1 VLDAGED
8 IPAAVHR
15 VAESTVCG
23 PENPTHSY
31 RKSPMTDPRTPLYE
45 GSAVVDDRTIQVAS
59 RFADLEIDARRQAGF
74 RVWTQV
80 LSGER
85 HKREAPL
92 ARG

>member
-15 VAESTVCG
+15 VAESTRLRPG
-23 PENPTHSY
+23 ESDAFLHEKSDDRPKNPPK
-31 RKSPMTDPRTPLYE
+31 RV
-45 GSAVVDDRTIQVAS
+45 GDRTIQVAS
-59 RFADLEIDARRQAGF
+59 GFADLETDARRQAGF

-85 HKREAPL
+85 DTERDEH
-92 ARG
+92 